1 MPISG
6 VVLKCTPGAETT
18 VAEQARLVPGVE
30 VHAALP
36 DGQVVV
42 VIEAESVKHEADL
55 AMQLQELTSV
65 ISVQVAYHN
74 FEDETQEQGGE
85 YGIDEA

>member
-6 VVLKCTPGAETT
+6 VVVSCRPGRETE

-30 VHAALP
+30 VHATLP
-36 DGQVVV
+36 NGQVVA
-42 VIEAESVKHEADL
+42 VIEAPSVHTEVDL
-55 AMQLQELTSV
+55 ASQLEQFDGV

-74 FEDETQEQGGE
+74 FEDVVQQGGAD
-85 YGIDEA
+85 GTDKA

>member
-6 VVLKCTPGAETT
+6 VVVSCRPGREAE

-30 VHAALP
+30 VHGTLP
-36 DGQVVV
+36 NGQLVA
-42 VIEAESVKHEADL
+42 VIEAASVHTEVDL
-55 AMQLQELTSV
+55 ASQLEQLDGV

-74 FEDETQEQGGE
+74 FEDVVQQGGAD
-85 YGIDEA
+85 GTDEA